1 GHFYSHR
8 HPAAVFV
15 NNLVVSRI
23 LDTEIR
29 SLRNRSYRVLRA
41 EGHVDTEI
49 ADAVQLCSM
58 LRDDFGL
65 NITDDE
71 GQRLF
76 TDLPDQEQL

>member
-1 GHFYSHR
+1 
-8 HPAAVFV
+8 
-15 NNLVVSRI
+15 
-23 LDTEIR
+23 
-29 SLRNRSYRVLRA
+29 VLRA

-49 ADAVQLCSM
+49 ADAVQLCSV